1 MAAVYDS
8 IAIELAEQHN
18 GVTSVHLLRQEGA
31 TSEDIRWLRRSRHW
45 RCPSPRT
52 FVRVGSAPTEA
63 QALTITVLDAGPG
76 AFLSHLPSARWW
88 GSTGCAARPIH
99 VVRTV
104 ATRSRPAG
112 VVVHQIRQLPAQWTT
127 CLRGVPVVRPELCAL
142 HLFAVCR
149 QERAERLVDGLWS
162 ARLLSGRS
170 LGALLAQ
177 LGEMGR
183 NGTAG
188 LRAYLDDRPG
198 DYVPPAS
205 GLESR
210 VADILRS
217 AGITVRRQVD
227 LGTDGVW
234 SGRVDFLVE
243 GQPIVIEVQSE
254 RHHAALSDR
263 RSDAARRAGLEAAG
277 FVWVEVWDHEVWG
290 TPALVVA
297 RVRAAIDR
305 LSSR

>member
-1 MAAVYDS
+1 
-8 IAIELAEQHN
+8 
-18 GVTSVHLLRQEGA
+18 
-31 TSEDIRWLRRSRHW
+31 
-45 RCPSPRT
+45 
-52 FVRVGSAPTEA
+52 
-63 QALTITVLDAGPG
+63 
-76 AFLSHLPSARWW
+76 
-88 GSTGCAARPIH
+88 
-99 VVRTV
+99 
-104 ATRSRPAG
+104 
-112 VVVHQIRQLPAQWTT
+112 
-127 CLRGVPVVRPELCAL
+127 VVRPELCAL

-149 QERAERLVDGLWS
+149 RERAERLVDGLWS

-205 GLESR
+205 GLETR

-234 SGRVDFLVE
+234 SGRVDFLVD

-263 RSDAARRAGLEAAG
+263 RADAARRAGLEAAG

-297 RVRAAIDR
+297 RVRAAIGR
-305 LSSR
+305 LSLR